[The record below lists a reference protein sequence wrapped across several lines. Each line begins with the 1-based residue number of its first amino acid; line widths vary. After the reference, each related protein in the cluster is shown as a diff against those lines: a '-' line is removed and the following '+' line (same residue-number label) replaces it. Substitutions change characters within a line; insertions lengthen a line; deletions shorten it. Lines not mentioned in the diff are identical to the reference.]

1 MDRPLLRS
9 LRDPAEQRLLREA
22 LEGQAKDDG
31 DPLARDMA
39 RDVLAGNITLYEA
52 VGSSVYGEVFAQR
65 AEEHAK
71 WWHDL
76 PDDERERLYAEGRE
90 AIANEREAIARERE
104 EEGR

>member
-1 MDRPLLRS
+1 MERIVDRPLLRS
-9 LRDPAEQRLLREA
+9 LRDPVEQRLLREA
-22 LEGQAKDDG
+22 LQEQAQDDS

-65 AEEHAK
+65 AQEYTT

-76 PDDERERLYAEGRE
+76 SEEDRERLAAEGR
-90 AIANEREAIARERE
+90 AALQQAREE
-104 EEGR
+104 DQ